1 MQQDR
6 EEVAASDEKRRVQGR
21 GGRVEKDTNSSQSTA
36 SVLVD
41 DDEGCVLSLLGPGHD
56 LLELEGAAL
65 AER

>member
-1 MQQDR
+1 MT
-6 EEVAASDEKRRVQGR
+6 K
-21 GGRVEKDTNSSQSTA
+21 RVECREGEEELKKDTTSSQSTA

>member
-1 MQQDR
+1 MT
-6 EEVAASDEKRRVQGR
+6 K
-21 GGRVEKDTNSSQSTA
+21 RVECREGEEELKKDTNSSQSAA